1 MIFIGCTISQYSKIS
16 SVGKAPRWVPVF
28 ENSKVMAN
36 ANYKYHST
44 EMKLNN
50 GMLLRTST
58 WNGFLK
64 DYVLSF
70 PENDRDP
77 ILLALTRFWVGYDKV
92 DKIIK
97 FKPLAYFSGPYAF
110 HPYISLTGT
119 LEKYKVKAFVKLRYF
134 GNNWIFAEK
143 VKIVADDFTWES
155 DNLNFTRDNSSGK
168 VWEYAYLD
176 YNNKE
181 IKELL
186 LKIVN
191 SNETIIRFIGEYY
204 FDLTVTERMKKD
216 IKSLINAIEIIE
228 N

>member
-1 MIFIGCTISQYSKIS
+1 VSL
-16 SVGKAPRWVPVF
+16 F
-28 ENSKVMAN
+28 ENSKVLADAN
-36 ANYKYHST
+36 HKYHPT

-50 GMLLRTST
+50 GMYLKANN

-64 DYVLSF
+64 DYIFSF
-70 PENDRDP
+70 PEDDRDS
-77 ILLALTRFWVGYDKV
+77 ILFALTRFRVSFDKV
-92 DKIIK
+92 DKIIR
-97 FKPLAYFSGPYAF
+97 FEPLAYFSGPYTF
-110 HPYISLTGT
+110 HPYISLIGT
-119 LEKYKVKAFVKLRYF
+119 LEKSKVKAFVKLRYF

-191 SNETIIRFIGEYY
+191 SDETIIRFIGEYY